1 MHPLSIIKYYVNN
14 RKSFFTI
21 FFSIVLSTLLIYMV
35 QMFIDSA
42 FITSYN
48 IFVEPQRYYS
58 SITPKGS
65 LIDEKILNDVKSID
79 SVESVMPWVFRY
91 TNFYINI
98 GGDEGARIFTVNHD
112 DMLTLMSRLELTL
125 KEGRLPEPGSREIAI
140 HYLLAKNKNLK
151 VGDKIGNAFDKDEV
165 IRGEQTIVGLIDGKS
180 IVSFDSLETWVEE
193 NDIDFEYMLGIIML
207 PKKGYDQEL
216 NRYLDSLH
224 LPGYDVR
231 TFNSNSLQ
239 YEHNSENIK
248 IILTFISIMVI
259 VIVSFST
266 GFLCYIYFAQRS
278 SEFGLLNAIGYSKQY
293 VINRAFGEI
302 SGMDAIGFAVG
313 IIFSLVGGTIVNIV
327 SYAPRGQLLQVWNLN
342 YLMKAA
348 CIPLF
353 VTLFSIVPVWRM
365 LKKLDPISIMERG
378 QQI

>member
-1 MHPLSIIKYYVNN
+1 MHPLSIIKYYINN

-58 SITPKGS
+58 SITPRGS

-79 SVESVMPWVFRY
+79 SIESVMPWVFRY

-112 DMLTLMSRLELTL
+112 DMLTLMSRLQLTL

-193 NDIDFEYMLGIIML
+193 NEIDFEYMLGIIML
-207 PKKGYDQEL
+207 PKKGHDQEL

-293 VINRAFGEI
+293 VINRAFSEI
-302 SGMDAIGFAVG
+302 SGMDTIGFAVG
-313 IIFSLVGGTIVNIV
+313 IIFSLAAGVIVNAV
-327 SYAPRGQLLQVWNLN
+327 SYAPRGQILQVWNLN

-365 LKKLDPISIMERG
+365 LKKLDPISIMERE